1 MYFLQF
7 KLLKPLT
14 EINNISITQFNSI
27 SFTENQSCLGRWIFI
42 NCYLWNSKIL
52 TSINKNNYIIMN
64 VLLSKFTTKHNTAP
78 FSQIKIEDYF
88 PAFQEGIA
96 LAKTEIDA
104 IVNNPEAPTFEN
116 TVVAMDFAG
125 DILDRLSSVFFNLN
139 SAETSDEM
147 QKIAQE
153 VSPLLSEFGNDI
165 TLNAALF
172 AKIKTVYEQK
182 ENLNLTPEQTTL
194 LDKKYK
200 SFSRNGANLPE
211 DKKDQLREIDKEL
224 SKLSLQ
230 FGENVLAE
238 TNAFELHLTDEKDL
252 AGLPEGTI
260 EAARLL
266 AKEKEKEGWIF
277 TLDHP
282 SYVPFLTYADN
293 RELRKKMAIAFGARS
308 FQNNE
313 FDNQE
318 NVLKIAK
325 LRFERANLLGYK
337 THAHFVLEERMAQ
350 SPEKVFTFLN
360 DLLAKAKPAAQKEF
374 AELAAFAK
382 ELDGIEQLEKW
393 DGAYYSEKLKQQL
406 FNLDDEKLKPYFQLE
421 KVLDGAFTVA
431 KKLYGLTFTEVFDID
446 KYHEEV
452 TTYEVTDAENNLVS
466 IFYADFF
473 PRKGKRNGA
482 WMTSFKSQS
491 KKDGVNERPHISN
504 VCNFTKPTE
513 TKPSLLTF
521 NEVTT
526 LFHEFGH
533 GLHGMLANTTYPS
546 LSGTSVFWDF
556 VELPSQIM
564 ENWCYEPEALALF
577 ANHYETGEI
586 IPIEYVQKIKESA
599 SFQEGM
605 ATLRQLSFGLLDMAW
620 HGQDPTSITDLKTFE
635 TEQFANTQLYP
646 DVKENAMST
655 AFSHIFQG
663 GYSSGYYSY
672 KWAEVLDADAFEYFQ
687 ESGIFN
693 VEVATKF
700 KENVLSKGGTEHPMI
715 LYKRFRGQEPK
726 PEALLKRAG
735 LL

>member
-1 MYFLQF
+1 MRLCAFV
-7 KLLKPLT
+7 
-14 EINNISITQFNSI
+14 
-27 SFTENQSCLGRWIFI
+27 
-42 NCYLWNSKIL
+42 SKMNIL
-52 TSINKNNYIIMN
+52 TQ
-64 VLLSKFTTKHNTAP
+64 KFQTKYDTAP
-78 FSQIKIEDYF
+78 FSQIKNEEFF
-88 PAFQEGIA
+88 PAFEEGIA
-96 LAKTEIDA
+96 LAKAEIDG
-104 IVNNPEAPTFEN
+104 IVNNPEPPTFEN
-116 TVVAMDFAG
+116 TIEAMAFSG
-125 DILDRLSSVFFNLN
+125 DILDRISSIFFNLN
-139 SAETSDEM
+139 SAETNDEL
-147 QKIAQE
+147 QKIAQD
-153 VSPLLSEFGNDI
+153 VSPLLSEFSNDI
-165 TLNAALF
+165 RLNADLF
-172 AKIKTVYEQK
+172 AKVKTVYEQK
-182 ENLNLTPEQTTL
+182 EKLNLSPEQTTI

-200 SFSRNGANLPE
+200 SFSRNGANLSE
-211 DKKDQLREIDKEL
+211 DKKLQLREIDKEL

-238 TNAFELHLTDEKDL
+238 TQAFQLHLTDEKDL
-252 AGLPEGTI
+252 SGLPEGTI
-260 EAARLL
+260 EAARAL
-266 AKEKEKEGWIF
+266 AKSRGQEGWIF

-282 SYVPFLTYADN
+282 SYIPFLTYADN
-293 RELRKKMAIAFGARS
+293 RELRKKLAIAFGAKC

-313 FDNQE
+313 YDNQPI
-318 NVLKIAK
+318 VLKIAK
-325 LRFERANLLGYK
+325 LRFDRANLLGYA

-350 SPEKVFTFLN
+350 TPEKVTSFLQ
-360 DLLAKAKPAAQKEF
+360 DLLAKAKPAAEREFKQLTEF
-374 AELAAFAK
+374 AAA
-382 ELDGIEQLEKW
+382 LDGIEQLEKW

-421 KVLDGAFTVA
+421 KVLEGAFTIA
-431 KKLYGLTFTEVFDID
+431 QKLYGLTFTEIFDID

-452 TTYEVTDAENNLVS
+452 TTYEVNDENGNLVS

-482 WMTSFKSQS
+482 WMTSFKSQYI
-491 KKDGVNERPHISN
+491 KDGSNERPHISN

-546 LSGTSVFWDF
+546 LSGTSVYWDF

-564 ENWCYEPEALALF
+564 ENWCYEAEALALF
-577 ANHYETGEI
+577 ATHYETGEM
-586 IPIEYVQKIKESA
+586 IPMDLVAKIKESA

-605 ATLRQLSFGLLDMAW
+605 ATMRQLSFGLLDMGW
-620 HGQDPTSITDLKTFE
+620 HGQDPSGISDLKSFE
-635 TEQFANTQLYP
+635 TEQFAATQLYP

-672 KWAEVLDADAFEYFQ
+672 KWAEVLDADAFDYFK
-687 ESGIFN
+687 EKGIFN
-693 VEVATKF
+693 TEVATKF
-700 KENVLSKGGTEHPMI
+700 KDNVLSKGGTEAPMI

-735 LL
+735 LV

>member
-1 MYFLQF
+1 M
-7 KLLKPLT
+7 T
-14 EINNISITQFNSI
+14 
-27 SFTENQSCLGRWIFI
+27 
-42 NCYLWNSKIL
+42 IL
-52 TSINKNNYIIMN
+52 T
-64 VLLSKFTTKHNTAP
+64 SKFTTKHNTAP
-78 FSQIKIEDYF
+78 FSQIKNEDYL

-96 LAKTEIDA
+96 LAKAEIDA
-104 IVNNPEAPTFEN
+104 IVNNPEAATFEN
-116 TVVAMDFAG
+116 TIEAMDYTG
-125 DILDRLSSVFFNLN
+125 DVLDRLSSIFFNLN
-139 SAETSDEM
+139 SAETNDEM

-165 TLNAALF
+165 TLNADLF
-172 AKIKTVYEQK
+172 ARVKAVYEQK
-182 ENLNLTPEQTTL
+182 EALNLSTEQATL

-200 SFSRNGANLPE
+200 SFSRNGANLAE
-211 DKKDQLREIDKEL
+211 DKKNQLREIDKEL

-238 TNAFELHLTDEKDL
+238 TNAFELYLTDEKDL

-260 EAARLL
+260 EAAHSL
-266 AKEKEKEGWIF
+266 AKAQEKEGWIF

-282 SYVPFLTYADN
+282 SYIPFMTYADN

-313 FDNQE
+313 YDNQE
-318 NVLKIAK
+318 IVLKIVK
-325 LRFERANLLGYK
+325 LRQQRANLLGYT
-337 THAHFVLEERMAQ
+337 THANFVLEERMAE
-350 SPEKVFTFLN
+350 SPEKVIAFEN
-360 DLLAKAKPAAQKEF
+360 DLLAKAKPAALKEF
-374 AELAAFAK
+374 EQLAAFAK

-421 KVLDGAFTVA
+421 KVLNGAFTIA
-431 KKLYGLTFTEVFDID
+431 GKLYGLTFTEVFDID

-452 TTYEVTDAENNLVS
+452 MTYEVTDENNNLVS

-482 WMTSFKSQS
+482 WMTSFKSQYV
-491 KKDGVNERPHISN
+491 KDGVNERPHISN

-533 GLHGMLANTTYPS
+533 GLHGMLANTIYPS

-556 VELPSQIM
+556 VELPSQVM

-577 ANHYETGEI
+577 ATHYQTGEV
-586 IPIEYVQKIKESA
+586 IPMEYVEKIKESA
-599 SFQEGM
+599 SFQEGI

-620 HGQDPTSITDLKTFE
+620 HGQDPTHITDLKAFE
-635 TEQFANTQLYP
+635 TEQFKNTQLYP
-646 DVKENAMST
+646 DVAENAMST

-672 KWAEVLDADAFEYFQ
+672 KWAEVLDADAFEYFK
-687 ESGIFN
+687 ENGIFN
-693 VEVATKF
+693 KEVATKF
-700 KENVLSKGGTEHPMI
+700 KENVLSKGGTEHPMT

-726 PEALLKRAG
+726 PDALLKRAG
-735 LL
+735 LI

>member
-1 MYFLQF
+1 M
-7 KLLKPLT
+7 
-14 EINNISITQFNSI
+14 S
-27 SFTENQSCLGRWIFI
+27 
-42 NCYLWNSKIL
+42 IL
-52 TSINKNNYIIMN
+52 THY
-64 VLLSKFTTKHNTAP
+64 FDTKHNTAP

-88 PAFQEGIA
+88 PAFQEAIS
-96 LAKTEIDA
+96 LAKAEIDA
-104 IVNNPEAPTFEN
+104 IVNDPEAPSFEN
-116 TVVAMDFAG
+116 TIEAMDFSG
-125 DILDRLSSVFFNLN
+125 DVLDRLSSIFFNLN
-139 SAETSDEM
+139 SAETNDEM

-165 TLNAALF
+165 RLNADLF
-172 AKIKTVYEQK
+172 ARVKTVYEQK
-182 ENLNLTPEQTTL
+182 DVLNLSTEQATL

-200 SFSRNGANLPE
+200 SFSRNGANLSE
-211 DKKDQLREIDKEL
+211 DKKNQLREIDKEL

-238 TNAFELHLTDEKDL
+238 TNAFEMHLTDEKDL
-252 AGLPEGTI
+252 AGLPEGTV
-260 EAARLL
+260 EAARSL
-266 AKEKEKEGWIF
+266 AKAQEKEGWIF

-282 SYVPFLTYADN
+282 SYLPFMTYADN

-313 FDNQE
+313 FNNE
-318 NVLKIAK
+318 EIVLKIVK
-325 LRFERANLLGYK
+325 LRQQRANLLGYK
-337 THAHFVLEERMAQ
+337 THAHFVLEERMAE
-350 SPEKVFTFLN
+350 SPEKVMAFEN
-360 DLLAKAKPAAQKEF
+360 DLLAKAKPAALKEF
-374 AELAAFAK
+374 EQLTAFAK

-421 KVLDGAFTVA
+421 KVLNGAFTIA
-431 KKLYGLTFTEVFDID
+431 GKLFGLTFTEVFDID

-452 TTYEVTDAENNLVS
+452 MTYEVTDENNNLIS

-482 WMTSFKSQS
+482 WMTSFKSQYV
-491 KKDGVNERPHISN
+491 KDGQNERPHISN

-546 LSGTSVFWDF
+546 LSGTSVYWDF
-556 VELPSQIM
+556 VELPSQVM

-577 ANHYETGEI
+577 ATHYQTGEV
-586 IPIEYVQKIKESA
+586 IPQKYVEKIKESA
-599 SFQEGM
+599 SFQEGL

-620 HGQDPTSITDLKTFE
+620 HGQDPSNITDLKAFE
-635 TEQFANTQLYP
+635 TEQFKNTQLYP
-646 DVKENAMST
+646 DVAENAMST

-672 KWAEVLDADAFEYFQ
+672 KWAEVLDADAFEYFK
-687 ESGIFN
+687 ENGIFN
-693 VEVATKF
+693 KEIATKF
-700 KENVLSKGGTEHPMI
+700 KENVLSKGGTEHPMT

-726 PEALLKRAG
+726 PDALLKRAG
-735 LL
+735 LI